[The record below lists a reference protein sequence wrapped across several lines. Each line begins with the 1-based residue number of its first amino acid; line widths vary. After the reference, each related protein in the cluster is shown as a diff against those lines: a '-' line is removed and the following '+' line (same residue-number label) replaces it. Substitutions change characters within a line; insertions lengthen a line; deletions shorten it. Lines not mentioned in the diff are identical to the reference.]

1 VCVVLVR
8 GLGQKIVPCQ
18 VDGLRLGFA
27 VLRLLMCEP
36 VDGSSQFRLQS
47 MGELTSPADT
57 KYATVQA
64 NLMLEN
70 SICAPQGVQP

>member
-47 MGELTSPADT
+47 MGELTSP
-57 KYATVQA
+57 
-64 NLMLEN
+64 
-70 SICAPQGVQP
+70 I